1 MPRRIEH
8 RAEFDHPV
16 DRVHAV
22 LTDEGFLRE
31 RLAAVGG
38 RHSELVSFSGGGT
51 SGTSSASGTRAVS
64 RQRIGAEHLPA
75 AVRRIAP
82 GGVTIN
88 RTETWDGR
96 DGARYWGT
104 VEASVQGFTGSLQG
118 GTQLRNGAGPG
129 GTPGRAVLLLD
140 GTVKVAIPL
149 VGGAIEA
156 TVVEQLGRLLQLEAE
171 FTARWLETSRA

>member
-38 RHSELVSFSGGGT
+38 HHSELVSFSGRGT
-51 SGTSSASGTRAVS
+51 SGASGTRVVS

-82 GGVTIN
+82 GGVTVN
-88 RTETWDGR
+88 RTETWDGL
-96 DGARYWGT
+96 DGAHYRGT

-129 GTPGRAVLLLD
+129 GTPGRAVLVLD

-156 TVVEQLGRLLQLEAE
+156 TIVEQLGRLLRLEAE
-171 FTARWLETSRA
+171 FTARWLETHRA